1 MGEEYSDNSWQDKI
15 SLFLDNRLD
24 PEEMSSF
31 LISMQ
36 SNPVIGQWVEKEKQ
50 FRDLLKEQF
59 QRPVVTE
66 DFADRVKERC
76 GVL

>member
-15 SLFLDNRLD
+15 ALFLDNRLD

-36 SNPVIGQWVEKEKQ
+36 HNPVIGQWVEREKK
-50 FRDLLKEQF
+50 FRDLLKTQF

-66 DFADRVKERC
+66 DFADKVKESC